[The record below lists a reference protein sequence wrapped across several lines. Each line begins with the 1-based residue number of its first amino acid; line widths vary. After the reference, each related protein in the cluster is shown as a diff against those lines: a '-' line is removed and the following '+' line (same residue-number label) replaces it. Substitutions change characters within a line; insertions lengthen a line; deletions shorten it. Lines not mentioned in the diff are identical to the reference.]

1 MDRSVVDTAVRQ
13 RLLNVAV
20 RVLGTSRDA
29 EDAVQEAMVRWYRL
43 TDAERDGI
51 EVPVAWL
58 TTVVGRVCLDV
69 LGSARARRESYVGQW
84 LPEPL
89 PHTTIAGAVP
99 ALEPPDQVL
108 WDESVHTAVQVV
120 LDALTPAARVSY
132 ILHDVFAV
140 PFDEIATITG
150 SSVESARKL
159 ASTAR
164 RDIRERRSRESSPHE
179 RRMLVDALLAAA
191 RTGDLDGLA
200 ALLAPDVV
208 AISDGGGRVSAARNP
223 VTGADRVLRFLA
235 GIMTKRPGL
244 QLEPAEVSG
253 HPGIVLHDGAVLVG
267 VVSVE
272 VVGGLIAELLLVLN
286 PDKLGLWT

>member
-1 MDRSVVDTAVRQ
+1 M
-13 RLLNVAV
+13 NVAV
-20 RVLGTSRDA
+20 RLLGTSADA
-29 EDAVQEAMVRWYRL
+29 EDAVQEAFVRWYRL
-43 TDAERDGI
+43 PDAERQAID
-51 EVPVAWL
+51 VPVAWL

-89 PHTTIAGAVP
+89 PRTTVAGSVP

-132 ILHDVFAV
+132 VLHDVFAV
-140 PFDEIATITG
+140 PFDEIASITG
-150 SSVESARKL
+150 SSVEAARRL

-164 RDIRERRSRESSPHE
+164 RDIRERRRRESSPDE
-179 RRMLVDALLAAA
+179 RRVLVGALLTA

-200 ALLAPDVV
+200 ALLARDVV

-223 VTGADRVLRFLA
+223 VRGADRVLRFLA
-235 GIMTKRPGL
+235 GIMAKRPGL
-244 QLEPAEVSG
+244 ELTAGEVSG
-253 HPGIVLHDGAVLVG
+253 LPGIVMHDGDVLIG
-267 VVSVE
+267 VVTVE
-272 VVGGLIAELLLVLN
+272 VAGGLVSELLLVLN
-286 PDKLGLWT
+286 PDKLGLWV

>member
-1 MDRSVVDTAVRQ
+1 M
-13 RLLNVAV
+13 NVAV
-20 RVLGTSRDA
+20 RLLGTSADA
-29 EDAVQEAMVRWYRL
+29 EDAVQEAFVRWYRL
-43 TDAERDGI
+43 PDAERQAID
-51 EVPVAWL
+51 VPVAWL

-89 PHTTIAGAVP
+89 PRTTVAGSGP

-132 ILHDVFAV
+132 VLHDVFAV
-140 PFDEIATITG
+140 PFDEIASITG
-150 SSVESARKL
+150 SSVEAARRL

-164 RDIRERRSRESSPHE
+164 RDIRERRRRESSPDE
-179 RRMLVDALLAAA
+179 RRVLVGALLTAA

-200 ALLAPDVV
+200 ALLARDVV

-223 VTGADRVLRFLA
+223 VRGADRVLRFLA
-235 GIMTKRPGL
+235 GIMAKRPGL
-244 QLEPAEVSG
+244 ELTAGEVSG
-253 HPGIVLHDGAVLVG
+253 LPGIVMHDGDVLIG
-267 VVSVE
+267 VVTVE
-272 VVGGLIAELLLVLN
+272 VAGGLVSELLLVLN
-286 PDKLGLWT
+286 PDKLGLWV